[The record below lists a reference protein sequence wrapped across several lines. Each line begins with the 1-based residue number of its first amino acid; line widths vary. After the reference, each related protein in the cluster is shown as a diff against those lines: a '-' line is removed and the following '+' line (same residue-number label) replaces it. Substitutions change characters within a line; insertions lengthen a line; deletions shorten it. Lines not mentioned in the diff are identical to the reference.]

1 MNIFL
6 SLLGWAKVVVIVGG
20 WRRYAARRGSREA
33 ILGEQC
39 TVIRPEV
46 RGTGGGGRGVD
57 VACDAEREVIM
68 SLVLAFHIPPSPTL
82 PRYQCHLPP

>member
-1 MNIFL
+1 M
-6 SLLGWAKVVVIVGG
+6 KVRVLVIAAGS
-20 WRRYAARRGSREA
+20 RLYAAQCGSREA
-33 ILGEQC
+33 ILREQC

-46 RGTGGGGRGVD
+46 RGTGGDGRGVD

-82 PRYQCHLPP
+82 SRYQCHLPP